1 MPEDTVT
8 GREPAKPNAK
18 FEFNFRRFFP
28 IILFVVLCLFF
39 GLMNSRF
46 VTVNNLMIILTQAV
60 TVGTCAIGLTFVI
73 LGGSIDLSIGSVVA
87 LSAISTAVAV
97 PTLGLFAI
105 VPAILTGLLC
115 GAVNGTV
122 FSLGKVPSFIATM
135 GGMVV
140 FRGIVL
146 VITKG
151 RPIQIEDDFFLDT
164 YASRSF
170 NIPHSAIICLVFV
183 ILMAILLNRTAFGR
197 WVRAIGGGQRV
208 AMLTGIKVTRVKLY
222 MYMLAGAM
230 YGVAGALQA
239 ARVRAATATM
249 GEGLEMDVI
258 AAVVVG
264 GTPLTGG
271 IGSIWGSILGTF
283 LITILSN
290 GMNMLGL
297 SPYVQSIAKGVVLV
311 AAVFLTIDRKK
322 IGIIT

>member
-1 MPEDTVT
+1 MTMDTF
-8 GREPAKPNAK
+8 KK
-18 FEFNFRRFFP
+18 FFP
-28 IILFVVLCLFF
+28 AILLAALCIIFGSQRPLFF
-39 GLMNSRF
+39 S
-46 VTVNNLMIILTQAV
+46 VNNLMIILTQAV
-60 TVGTCAIGLTFVI
+60 TVGTCALGLTFVI

-87 LSAISTAVAV
+87 LSAVSCALVV
-97 PTLGLFAI
+97 PSQGLFAI
-105 VPAILTGLLC
+105 APAILTGMLC
-115 GAVNGTV
+115 GAINGAV

-146 VITKG
+146 IITKG
-151 RPIQIEDDFFLDT
+151 RPIQIRDDFFLDV

-170 NIPHSAIICLVFV
+170 GIPNSALITLIFVVFT
-183 ILMAILLNRTAFGR
+183 LILLNRTPFGR
-197 WVRAIGGGQRV
+197 EVRAIGGGQRV
-208 AMLTGIKVTRVKLY
+208 AMLTGIKVTRIKLL
-222 MYMLAGAM
+222 MYVLAGGM
-230 YGVAGALQA
+230 YGVAGALQS
-239 ARVRAATATM
+239 ARVMAATATM

-297 SPYVQSIAKGVVLV
+297 SPYVQSIAKGIVLV

>member
-1 MPEDTVT
+1 MPQDK
-8 GREPAKPNAK
+8 PAADAPKQ
-18 FEFNFRRFFP
+18 FNFNFQTFRKVFP
-28 IILFVVLCLFF
+28 AVLLIVLCAYFTYRNPRF
-39 GLMNSRF
+39 MTMN
-46 VTVNNLMIILTQAV
+46 NMMILLTQAV
-60 TVGTCAIGLTFVI
+60 MVGTCAIGLTFVI

-87 LSAISTAVAV
+87 LSAVACALTV
-97 PTLGLFAI
+97 PALGLLAI
-105 VPAILTGLLC
+105 IPAMIVGLLC
-115 GAVNGTV
+115 GAINGTV

-146 VITKG
+146 IITKG
-151 RPIQIEDDFFLDT
+151 RPIQIEDEFFLEVF
-164 YASRSF
+164 ASRSF
-170 NIPHSAIICLVFV
+170 VVPNSFLISLIFVVFT
-183 ILMAILLNRTAFGR
+183 AILLNRTAFGR
-197 WVRAIGGGQRV
+197 EVRAIGGGQRV
-208 AMLTGIKVTRVKLY
+208 AMLTGIKVTRIKLL
-222 MYMLAGAM
+222 MYALAGSM

-271 IGSIWGSILGTF
+271 VGSIWGSILGTF

-290 GMNMLGL
+290 GMNMLGM

>member
-1 MPEDTVT
+1 MAQDTST
-8 GREPAKPNAK
+8 GLQPVKPMAK
-18 FEFNFRRFFP
+18 FDFRKFFP
-28 IILFVVLCLFF
+28 VILFVVLCLFF
-39 GLMNSRF
+39 GLMNPRF
-46 VTVNNLMIILTQAV
+46 FTVNNLMILLTQAV

-87 LSAISTAVAV
+87 LSAIGAALAV
-97 PTLGLFAI
+97 PPLGLFAI
-105 VPAILTGLLC
+105 VPAILIGVVC

-151 RPIQIEDDFFLDT
+151 RPIQIEDEFFLDV

-170 NIPHSAIICLVFV
+170 NIPHSAAICLVFV
-183 ILMAILLNRTAFGR
+183 ILMAVLLNHTAFGR

-208 AMLTGIKVTRVKLY
+208 AILTGIKVTRIKLY
-222 MYMLAGAM
+222 MFMLAGAM

-271 IGSIWGSILGTF
+271 VGSVWGSILGTF

>member
-1 MPEDTVT
+1 MSEENAVDKIPESA
-8 GREPAKPNAK
+8 PSFKL
-18 FEFNFRRFFP
+18 NFRQLFP
-28 IILFVVLCLFF
+28 IGLFVVLCLVF
-39 GLMNSRF
+39 GLLNPRF
-46 VTVNNLMIILTQAV
+46 VTTNNLMIILTQAV

-73 LGGSIDLSIGSVVA
+73 MGGSIDLSIGSVVA
-87 LSAISTAVAV
+87 LSAIATAVTV
-97 PTLGLFAI
+97 PSMGLFAI
-105 VPAILTGLLC
+105 VPAILVGAIC
-115 GAVNGTV
+115 GGINGTV

-151 RPIQIEDDFFLDT
+151 RPIQIEDDFFLDV
-164 YASRSF
+164 YAGRSF
-170 NIPHSAIICLVFV
+170 KMPHSFLIFLVFV
-183 ILMAILLNRTAFGR
+183 AVTAVLLNHTAFGR
-197 WVRAIGGGQRV
+197 WIRAIGGGQRV
-208 AMLTGIKVTRVKLY
+208 AILTGIKVTRLKLY
-222 MYMLAGAM
+222 MYMLAGAL

-290 GMNMLGL
+290 GMNMLSL
-297 SPYVQSIAKGVVLV
+297 SPYVQSIAKGIVLV
-311 AAVFLTIDRKK
+311 GAVFLTIDRKK

>member
-1 MPEDTVT
+1 MTHADAEATPGFKNFMTMDTF
-8 GREPAKPNAK
+8 KK
-18 FEFNFRRFFP
+18 FFP
-28 IILFVVLCLFF
+28 AILLAALCIIFGSQRPLFF
-39 GLMNSRF
+39 S
-46 VTVNNLMIILTQAV
+46 VNNLMIILTQAV
-60 TVGTCAIGLTFVI
+60 TVGTCALGLTFVI

-87 LSAISTAVAV
+87 LSAVSCALVV
-97 PTLGLFAI
+97 PSQGLFAI
-105 VPAILTGLLC
+105 APAILTGMLC
-115 GAVNGTV
+115 GAINGAV

-146 VITKG
+146 IITKG
-151 RPIQIEDDFFLDT
+151 RPIQIRDDFFLDV

-170 NIPHSAIICLVFV
+170 GIPNSALITLIFVVFT
-183 ILMAILLNRTAFGR
+183 LILLNRTPFGR
-197 WVRAIGGGQRV
+197 EVRAIGGGQRV
-208 AMLTGIKVTRVKLY
+208 AMLTGIKVTRIKLL
-222 MYMLAGAM
+222 MYVLAGGM
-230 YGVAGALQA
+230 YGVAGALQS
-239 ARVRAATATM
+239 ARVMAATATM

-297 SPYVQSIAKGVVLV
+297 SPYVQSIAKGIVLV